1 MRWSGRSRAIRVRG
15 ALSARGSRQKGCG
28 MHRFGCLVLIGV
40 VAVAASTV
48 MAGPA
53 GAAKGG
59 DSEKAHACQQGG
71 HENRFEAETGRP
83 FKNAGDCGS
92 HGAQGGV
99 AAALPLE
106 TRTDPCPDSDKL
118 CWGVFSASGLSAG
131 ALWFVE
137 PLNVT
142 ANGSAD
148 QNGNV
153 EPTALNVPCGTVG
166 SDLLQA
172 FAQISD
178 NPVTVIASNEV
189 PSPCG

>member
-28 MHRFGCLVLIGV
+28 MHRFGGLVLIGG

-83 FKNAGDCGS
+83 FKNAGDCVS
-92 HGAQGGV
+92 HAAKGGGD
-99 AAALPLE
+99 ATLFI
-106 TRTDPCPDSDKL
+106 DSVFTMDSCND
-118 CWGVFSASGLSAG
+118 CWGVLEGSVTPNVEWQVFFSLTGTNTPFASGR
-131 ALWFVE
+131 
-137 PLNVT
+137 
-142 ANGSAD
+142 
-148 QNGNV
+148 
-153 EPTALNVPCGTVG
+153 
-166 SDLLQA
+166 
-172 FAQISD
+172 
-178 NPVTVIASNEV
+178 
-189 PSPCG
+189 